1 MALNNFKR
9 NHLIPLQFEGLN
21 LIHFRNARSVHCNL
35 ISMAFQDHVFKCRFG
50 KIANLKSTAMN
61 NCHERKTCS
70 TQMHTYSVSLLL
82 HDATRLARSWEL

>member
-9 NHLIPLQFEGLN
+9 NHLISLQFEGLN

-50 KIANLKSTAMN
+50 KIANLKLTAMN
-61 NCHERKTCS
+61 NCQKEKRVRHRCTETLLVYYRM
-70 TQMHTYSVSLLL
+70 TQLC
-82 HDATRLARSWEL
+82 